1 MDTLCEWNFQDNLL
15 SIIDLLTSKTA
26 KGSSQSALE
35 SLNSNDVDLYGCCV
49 CQCHRH
55 IMNQKSKAPVDVN
68 DMGGPLPIVDKTGD
82 ISVEELVIG
91 AIEKSFQ
98 EMVNYMFVLSS

>member
-1 MDTLCEWNFQDNLL
+1 M
-15 SIIDLLTSKTA
+15 A

-35 SLNSNDVDLYGCCV
+35 SLNCNDVDLYSCCV

-55 IMNQKSKAPVDVN
+55 QMMQKSRAPVDIN

-82 ISVEELVIG
+82 ISIAELVIG

-98 EMVNYMFVLSS
+98 EMVSFMFIFFRFKVAYIKYSFGLYY